1 MKIERYVGE
10 MFWLQ
15 NVGKLQIDENQ
26 NLDEITMTGEF
37 GEEIDIVKE
46 WIEEWKTLKIQE
58 IVYGMNTM
66 DTEEKPILYN
76 NELFNNKGDK

>member
-1 MKIERYVGE
+1 MNDLAEFLEMKIERYVGE

-15 NVGKLQIDENQ
+15 NVGKLHIDENL
-26 NLDEITMTGEF
+26 NLNEITMTGEF

-46 WIEEWKTLKIQE
+46 WIEEWKT
-58 IVYGMNTM
+58 M

-76 NELFNNKGDK
+76 NELFNNKGAK

>member
-1 MKIERYVGE
+1 MNDLAEFLEMKIERYVGE

-15 NVGKLQIDENQ
+15 NVGKLHIDENL
-26 NLDEITMTGEF
+26 NLNEITMTGEF

-46 WIEEWKTLKIQE
+46 WIEEWKT
-58 IVYGMNTM
+58 MNTM

>member
-1 MKIERYVGE
+1 MEKWKLNALFQKSDLAKFLEMKIERYVGE

-37 GEEIDIVKE
+37 GVEINIVKE
-46 WIEEWKTLKIQE
+46 WIKEWKTLKFKKSSME
-58 IVYGMNTM
+58 
-66 DTEEKPILYN
+66 
-76 NELFNNKGDK
+76 